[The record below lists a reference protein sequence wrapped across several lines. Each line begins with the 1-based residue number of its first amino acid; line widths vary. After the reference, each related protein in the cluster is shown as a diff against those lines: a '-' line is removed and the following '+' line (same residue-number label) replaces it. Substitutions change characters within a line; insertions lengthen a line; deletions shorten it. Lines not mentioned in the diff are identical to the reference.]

1 MSILTKILV
10 VLLALSSIFLCG
22 IIVTHVANTENYKQ
36 KFDDQRSEL
45 NALREKTRDF
55 KEQLNTGKKDTARS
69 GKKLKGQ
76 IASLKLESK
85 KLQNQ
90 LINAERK
97 KDELL
102 QRVNSFASITKGFAE
117 SNDKQRLLF
126 ENTFAE
132 LNTVKAAQIKERK
145 ELSDTTQ
152 MLIEKMAIVDMLEAE
167 KRRLVEQK
175 DELQKRLDKILLPGG
190 RVTTAI
196 KPVTVVKDTAR
207 PTSAF
212 VTEISLHGTIT
223 SIDLKNSMASISIGS
238 ADGVQEGMKFHATR
252 GDEFLCDVL
261 IIDVESEQAVGVL
274 EIVQQNPKI
283 GDTVSTNF

>member
-22 IIVTHVANTENYKQ
+22 VVATHVAITENYKQ
-36 KFDDQRSEL
+36 KYDDRRAEL
-45 NALREKTRDF
+45 NALKEETKDF

-69 GKKLKGQ
+69 EKKLKGQ
-76 IASLKLESK
+76 ISSLKLETRELKSK
-85 KLQNQ
+85 LVD
-90 LINAERK
+90 AEREK
-97 KDELL
+97 ADLV
-102 QRVNSFASITKGFAE
+102 QRVNSFASITKGFYE

-132 LNTVKAAQIKERK
+132 LNTVKTAQIKERK

-152 MLIEKMAIVDMLEAE
+152 QLIERMAIIDMLEVE

-175 DELQKRLDKILLPGG
+175 DELQKRLDGMLMPGG
-190 RVTTAI
+190 RVAAAI
-196 KPVTVVKDTAR
+196 EPVTVVQDTAK

-212 VTEISLHGTIT
+212 VTEIALNGTVT
-223 SIDLKNSMASISIGS
+223 SVDLQNSMASISIGA
-238 ADGVQEGMKFHATR
+238 ADGVQDGMKFHVTR
-252 GDEFLCDVL
+252 GDEFLCDIL

-274 EIVQQNPKI
+274 EIVQQNPRI
-283 GDTVSTNF
+283 SDTVSTNF